1 MSEAPILERVLAAAG
16 ERRLAGPTLS
26 AYRRTW
32 MKLVA
37 RTTAEGFDLGALPKE
52 KARAYYEETD

>member
-37 RTTAEGFDLGALPKE
+37 
-52 KARAYYEETD
+52 